1 MNFLINCG
9 ISKDIINQI
18 EYNNSDQMLEDAEW
32 NMDRVVSSIK
42 YLKEIGI
49 NQINN
54 ILINRFDIVMRG
66 RKSLEKQIDRKKD
79 LNIVEAI
86 NSDFSNL
93 YYLDQI

>member
-1 MNFLINCG
+1 MKFLLNCG
-9 ISKDIINQI
+9 ISKEIINQI
-18 EYNNSDQMLEDAEW
+18 EYNNSEQILENAEW
-32 NMDRVVSSIK
+32 NIERVVSSIK

-66 RKSLEKQIDRKKD
+66 RKNLEEQIDRKRD
-79 LNIVEAI
+79 INIVAAI
-86 NSDFSNL
+86 NSDFNNL